1 MEEIYMKGFV
11 GRRAWCSEKVHLK
24 SYFEKYSDTLCEVA
38 NKRISEIDI
47 LQQFVPQSNQL
58 SQEELFKLIDIMTG
72 EQLTTLLD
80 EDVLK
85 KKIIS
90 SKKNTKPSTSSVA
103 DEANPSS
110 SFSKGSYQWQRQD
123 RLRSDKFQVVRR
135 EVVLDA
141 TEKVGP
147 KNLLPNRDFMVS
159 FRIHDPFSH
168 TVGDNSRPG
177 SCSQQINVL
186 GQQFLTALK
195 DKIVCES
202 DFQDTRGDV
211 SEQPD
216 APVTLRAR
224 ELYESS
230 MFYFDNTFYIDTRN
244 NENVDYSKTIKEW
257 GTKRGILFG
266 GTKQM
271 ERTLVEDLEI
281 RFGYPYLYLHQGC
294 CEHVVIIN
302 DARLLTPKDSLF
314 GFDYPLM
321 TKVSH
326 KNLIH
331 CMTCSRF
338 PAKWIVRGSDR
349 LAHDPTYQCKTCFKL
364 LHYKNGKKIGKFTA
378 YQYWQR
384 STIL

>member
-1 MEEIYMKGFV
+1 
-11 GRRAWCSEKVHLK
+11 
-24 SYFEKYSDTLCEVA
+24 
-38 NKRISEIDI
+38 
-47 LQQFVPQSNQL
+47 
-58 SQEELFKLIDIMTG
+58 
-72 EQLTTLLD
+72 
-80 EDVLK
+80 
-85 KKIIS
+85 
-90 SKKNTKPSTSSVA
+90 
-103 DEANPSS
+103 
-110 SFSKGSYQWQRQD
+110 
-123 RLRSDKFQVVRR
+123 
-135 EVVLDA
+135 
-141 TEKVGP
+141 
-147 KNLLPNRDFMVS
+147 MVS

-338 PAKWIVRGSDR
+338 PAKLCVVTKNPCPSMYSGTGKTETGHQRTGVGHIMPEGTPVHGYSGLPLFVRSAEQEAYKLHLVLKGPWCCFWSDRIFSTSKSREPRYQVQSKVREELIEGLEGWIVRGSDR